1 MKKAA
6 MYTIMAISVILAVF
20 AVLNMGTLLLHTL
33 VDLLGYALYI
43 GVFAA
48 PAVYFW
54 IKMKK
59 TEKEEIH

>member
-6 MYTIMAISVILAVF
+6 MYMITAVSVILAVF
-20 AVLNMGTLLLHTL
+20 AVLNTGALLMHTL
-33 VDLLGYALYI
+33 ADLLGYALYI

-54 IKMKK
+54 VKMKK
-59 TEKEEIH
+59 AEKEENR

>member
-6 MYTIMAISVILAVF
+6 MYMVTAISIVLAVF
-20 AVLNMGTLLLHTL
+20 AVLNTGALLMHTL
-33 VDLLGYALYI
+33 ADLFGYALYI

-54 IKMKK
+54 VKMKK
-59 TEKEEIH
+59 TEKEESR